1 MQSFIQSAII
11 MSMSKQNLS
20 EHNSPKHMPTQDWLL
35 LVVLSITWGIS
46 FFFIKIAL
54 HSLQPLT
61 IVFGRVLTAALA
73 LNLIL
78 RLRGEKLPRG
88 WKQWRPFLVISLLNN
103 VLPFTLIVWS
113 ETQISSGLTSILN
126 ASAPLWG
133 VVIAHFYNHEKLTN
147 SKTIGIL
154 LGFGG
159 VIVMIGF
166 ESLAGIGMNTLAQ
179 VAMLGATFCYAFA
192 GAYTQRIKQHS
203 PTVIAASQVTI
214 SSVIMFVLMVLI
226 ERPWLSPMPSLA
238 SLGAVLELGLIG
250 TAAAFLLYF
259 RILRRAGASNVL
271 LVTFLIPVTALFVGI
286 FFLNEQLQGIHIVG
300 MGLIASGLLAL
311 DGRVL
316 SLFKKSSSGEEVTK

>member
-1 MQSFIQSAII
+1 MLSFIQSTII
-11 MSMSKQNLS
+11 RGMSKQNLP
-20 EHNSPKHMPTQDWLL
+20 EQHSPKPMPAQDWLL

-54 HSLQPLT
+54 KDLQPLS
-61 IVFGRVLTAALA
+61 IVFGRVFTAALA

-88 WKQWRPFLVISLLNN
+88 WNQWKPFLVISIFNN

-133 VVIAHFYNHEKLTN
+133 VVIAHFYNHEKLTGG
-147 SKTIGIL
+147 KTIGIL

-179 VAMLGATFCYAFA
+179 VAMLGATFCYAYA
-192 GAYTQRIKQHS
+192 GAYTQRIKQYS
-203 PTVIAASQVTI
+203 PTVIAAGQVTI
-214 SSVIMFVLMVLI
+214 SSVIMFFLMLLI
-226 ERPWLSPMPSLA
+226 DRPWLSPKPSLA
-238 SLGAVLELGLIG
+238 SLGAVLELGLVG
-250 TAAAFLLYF
+250 TTIAYLLYF
-259 RILRRAGASNVL
+259 RILNRSGASNAL

-286 FFLNEQLQGIHIVG
+286 FFLGEHLSGIHFIG
-300 MGLIASGLLAL
+300 MGLIASGLLAI

-316 SLFKKSSSGEEVTK
+316 SLLKHPSSAERVTK

>member
-1 MQSFIQSAII
+1 
-11 MSMSKQNLS
+11 MSKQNLP
-20 EHNSPKHMPTQDWLL
+20 EYNSPKHMPTQDWLL

-54 HSLQPLT
+54 HDLQPLT
-61 IVFGRVLTAALA
+61 IVFGRVFTAALA

-78 RLRGEKLPRG
+78 HLRGEKLPRG
-88 WKQWRPFLVISLLNN
+88 WNQWRPFLVISILNN

-133 VVIAHFYNHEKLTN
+133 VVIAHFYNHEKLTS

-214 SSVIMFVLMVLI
+214 SSVIMFLLMLLI
-226 ERPWLSPMPSLA
+226 DRPWLSPMPSLA
-238 SLGAVLELGLIG
+238 SLGAVLELGLVG
-250 TAAAFLLYF
+250 TAVAYLLYF

-286 FFLNEQLQGIHIVG
+286 FFLNEQLQGIHFVG

-316 SLFKKSSSGEEVTK
+316 SLFKKPSNAGQVTK